1 MICKKFKTLFCLEFN
16 SLYHYVFLIKKKLV
30 DFTVS
35 QKKSILDLFSE
46 IKTRLNWF

>member
-1 MICKKFKTLFCLEFN
+1 MIYKKLKTLFCLEFN
-16 SLYHYVFLIKKKLV
+16 SLYHYVFLILKKLLK
-30 DFTVS
+30 FSVS